1 MARQESARLHMSGHD
16 GLSPEKESQILDG
29 AAAVFAEAGYAG
41 ASMSRIAAV
50 AGVSK
55 GTLYNYFT
63 GKREL
68 FIAFMRRVYD
78 AHFAMIFDDDHDG
91 SNAEQELAR
100 MCRRIMELLVSQ
112 DGLLVYRMVIA
123 EAPNFPEL
131 AEAFYAVG
139 AQRGLARMT
148 DWVRRNAAA
157 CHMDVEDPEFAAEQ
171 LFALIQTRVVLRRR
185 LRLTDSVTADEIDR
199 VVGAGVRLFL
209 RGYGTLT
216 QGTHRG

>member
-1 MARQESARLHMSGHD
+1 MSAHE

-29 AAAVFAEAGYAG
+29 AAAVFAEAGYEG

-78 AHFAMIFDDDHDG
+78 ARFAEIFDEQPAD
-91 SNAEQELAR
+91 SSAEEALTR
-100 MCRRIMELLVSQ
+100 MCRSIMELLVSP

-148 DWVRRNAAA
+148 DWVRRNASA
-157 CHMDVEDPEFAAEQ
+157 CNMQVDDPEFAAEQ

-185 LRLTDSVTADEIDR
+185 LRLTETVSAGEIDR
-199 VVGAGVRLFL
+199 VVRAGVRLFL
-209 RGYGTLT
+209 LG
-216 QGTHRG
+216 HAANAPAMPPCAAH